1 MSRGRKKMNKVDK
14 KPTLTINIDENL
26 LNIIDKIVK
35 KNGDIRSRLIERLL
49 IEYLEE
55 NKNKP
60 S

>member
-1 MSRGRKKMNKVDK
+1 MNKVDK